1 MQFPRT
7 LILVEPLWALPL
19 QQRTILKNFKNLQ
32 NYLLTIELILIS
44 LLSFTL
50 VSCEP
55 GNTNNDTTT
64 ASALA
69 IVANNSSTSSSAT
82 PSCATTGTCKIFI
95 TNSTAPVTAGVSG
108 IDAHCNNAT
117 NKPSGGG
124 TYKALVTDG
133 TSRRAC
139 TSANCTT
146 GGTSEHIDWV
156 LKPNQQYKRKDGTTV
171 IGTTNAN
178 GLFPIPLTNSME
190 PNLLNSTNYVIT
202 GINADWINSNDCE
215 NWTTRAPAT
224 SPNGLFG
231 KHQETDM
238 RAFAFAGTTC
248 ADLEDFYNA
257 KAICVEQ

>member
-1 MQFPRT
+1 MQKLKYISKPRLDLNLIIVSLLCFT
-7 LILVEPLWALPL
+7 LI
-19 QQRTILKNFKNLQ
+19 
-32 NYLLTIELILIS
+32 
-44 LLSFTL
+44 
-50 VSCEP
+50 SCES
-55 GNTNNDTTT
+55 NNNDNT
-64 ASALA
+64 AVAGALA
-69 IVANNSSTSSSAT
+69 LVTNNSSTSSSSTT
-82 PSCATTGTCKIFI
+82 PSCTTTGTCKIFI

-171 IGTTNAN
+171 IGTTNSN
-178 GLFPIPLTNSME
+178 GLFPIPMTNSME
-190 PNLLNSTNYVIT
+190 PNLLNANNYVIT

-215 NWTTRAPAT
+215 NWTTKAAAT

-231 KHQETDM
+231 RHQNTDAL
-238 RAFAFAGTTC
+238 AFAFSSTLC
-248 ADLEDFYNA
+248 SDLEDNYNA

>member
-1 MQFPRT
+1 MKIFKNIANSFFKSNVIIVSLILFT
-7 LILVEPLWALPL
+7 LI
-19 QQRTILKNFKNLQ
+19 
-32 NYLLTIELILIS
+32 
-44 LLSFTL
+44 
-50 VSCEP
+50 SCE
-55 GNTNNDTTT
+55 TNNTDNTVATST
-64 ASALA
+64 LA
-69 IVANNSSTSSSAT
+69 ILVNNSSTSSSAT

-202 GINADWINSNDCE
+202 GLNADWINSNDCE